1 VPRERSAYC
10 RHGFIVCSKCVT
22 ITDAAKRMSDRINL
36 MVMSH
41 PWDTLCNS
49 WMAFKLADGN
59 SDGVLYDTRQDA
71 IKHQLHET
79 MCAYFH
85 MRNGMGG
92 ANARDCQLFLNVHRQ
107 VYDAGGRFTDP
118 QAPSLIMSTRG
129 HDIMSGRVNPSAN

>member
-1 VPRERSAYC
+1 
-10 RHGFIVCSKCVT
+10 
-22 ITDAAKRMSDRINL
+22 MSDRINL
-36 MVMSH
+36 MVLSH

-49 WMAFKLADGN
+49 WMAFKLADGD

-71 IKHQLHET
+71 IRHQLHET

-92 ANARDCQLFLNVHRQ
+92 ANVRDCQLFLNVHRQ

-118 QAPSLIMSTRG
+118 QSPSIIMSTRG